1 MSYNRTWLLSFI
13 IFQSLARNT
22 ILSRRAAIIELHKN
36 GHLNSEI
43 VKSLKKNKMFVS
55 RTISRFLDTGSIQ
68 DRSRKGR
75 KRTVRTSTLRKNVK
89 LRLSRNPV
97 RSMRK
102 LAKEMN
108 IARESMRLL
117 VRNELGMSSYK
128 FQKKQLLSV
137 KNREKRLKRCR
148 SLLGRF
154 TGGLQNQILFSDEKL
169 FVVEQQINKQN
180 DRILATNKE
189 SLPPSSFRVSRTQKP
204 ASVMV
209 CAGVTSDGRTPLVFI
224 PQGVKINQS
233 IYRESILESVLKP
246 WVQKHFGS
254 WPWTFQQD
262 SAPAHRARATQE

>member
-1 MSYNRTWLLSFI
+1 MTNELQFNLAI
-13 IFQSLARNT
+13 IFYYFQSLARNMM
-22 ILSRRAAIIELHKN
+22 LSRRAAVIEH

-43 VKSLKKNKMFVS
+43 VKSLKTNKMFVS

-117 VRNELGMSSYK
+117 VRNELAISSYK

-137 KNREKRLKRCR
+137 QNREKRLKRCR

-154 TGGLQNQILFSDEKL
+154 TGRLQNQILFSDEKL

-189 SLPPSSFRVSRTQKP
+189 SLPPSSLRVPGHKNQ
-204 ASVMV
+204 
-209 CAGVTSDGRTPLVFI
+209 PL
-224 PQGVKINQS
+224 
-233 IYRESILESVLKP
+233 
-246 WVQKHFGS
+246 
-254 WPWTFQQD
+254 
-262 SAPAHRARATQE
+262 